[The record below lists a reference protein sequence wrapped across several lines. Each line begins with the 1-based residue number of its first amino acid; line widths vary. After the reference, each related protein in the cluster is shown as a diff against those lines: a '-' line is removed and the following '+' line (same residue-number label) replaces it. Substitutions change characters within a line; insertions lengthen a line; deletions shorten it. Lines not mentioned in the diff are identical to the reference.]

1 MAHDITYL
9 FQFGAKS
16 SKCNIVSDSSILNI
30 KRLTQHWINSTLR
43 REKMVI
49 TSILLWLLHL
59 LLKLTTELA
68 RKESFTKNI
77 TKSRKGVFLSE

>member
-30 KRLTQHWINSTLR
+30 KRIDTALDQFHIKKR
-43 REKMVI
+43 
-49 TSILLWLLHL
+49 
-59 LLKLTTELA
+59 
-68 RKESFTKNI
+68 KNI
-77 TKSRKGVFLSE
+77 DNINLIVVIALIAEIDNWACT